1 MPGETVPQY
10 ISRYNQLITS
20 TDVRAAGTFRV
31 VKIPKELINA
41 AQVIAIASGISS
53 ITYHSYSAASF
64 IRSLVH
70 LLSYSC
76 SKSSVKEILGLTS
89 VVRTLLEMELSQPDL
104 TKEIDTL
111 SGFFYLI
118 NGLYFSGVEDL
129 IYDIS
134 NNFASQF
141 VEVDLPLHKSLPV
154 NLVSQRLD
162 EIAKFATDSSAEVTD
177 GSARDENGIYSE
189 LLLYS
194 QNDTIRELVEEVVGS
209 VIS

>member
-1 MPGETVPQY
+1 MTG
-10 ISRYNQLITS
+10 
-20 TDVRAAGTFRV
+20 
-31 VKIPKELINA
+31 
-41 AQVIAIASGISS
+41 
-53 ITYHSYSAASF
+53 
-64 IRSLVH
+64 
-70 LLSYSC
+70 
-76 SKSSVKEILGLTS
+76 

-162 EIAKFATDSSAEVTD
+162 EIAKFATDSSAEVID